1 MHFLGYSHSHDEEY
15 RYAEPGAAGRLWL
28 RVGLLA
34 LVGLAVWL
42 AWRTVFFVDE
52 TEYVYVT
59 QFGEPLRLEVEPGLR
74 VKWPYQS
81 LWRFDRRL
89 QMYEPPG
96 REMLTE
102 DKENLDFEWYVCWRI
117 PSPEFVAARSQAAE
131 GQSNAPES
139 HATTEN
145 YVRRY
150 LQTLGSVQAA
160 ESRLEERIQAAL
172 AAEIG
177 RTRLA
182 ELASLEPDQ
191 LKLESI
197 LDRVTASIRDAA
209 IEQFGIEVVDVRLKR
224 FNYPQAVKPAV
235 FAEIRSER
243 ERVAV
248 QYRAEGESEKTRIE
262 SQATLERDR
271 LLAQAQ
277 RDATRMRG
285 EGEAKAMEIFNE
297 AHGKNPAFYQLLKTL
312 ETYRSILDEQTTVV
326 LSSESPLLKLLTQGL
341 PEPGEMPGQPSS
353 TAEAGEA
360 TSPTNVQATPADPA
374 AKKKEAPRTPP
385 PRASLDSTATEGA
398 AP

>member
-1 MHFLGYSHSHDEEY
+1 MHFLGYSHAHDDYGEV
-15 RYAEPGAAGRLWL
+15 GGFSGRLWL
-28 RVGLLA
+28 KLGVLA
-34 LVGLAVWL
+34 LAALAGWL
-42 AWRTVFFVDE
+42 LSRTVFFVDE

-59 QFGEPLRLEVEPGLR
+59 QFGEPLRLETEPGLR
-74 VKWPYQS
+74 VKRPYQS

-96 REMLTE
+96 CEMLTE

-117 PSPEFVAARSQAAE
+117 PGPEFVAAELVAPTLRGGESAAE
-131 GQSNAPES
+131 GAQITSPSRSAG
-139 HATTEN
+139 ATNSAGATEDVKAQTEN

-150 LQTLGSVQAA
+150 LQTVGGKAAA
-160 ESRLEERIQAAL
+160 ESRLEERIQAAI

-182 ELASLEPDQ
+182 ELASLAPDG
-191 LKLESI
+191 LKLEAI
-197 LDRVTASIRDAA
+197 MQRITESIRQTA

-285 EGEAKAMEIFNE
+285 EGEAKAMEIFNA

-312 ETYRSILDEQTTVV
+312 ETYRSILDEQTTIV
-326 LSSESPLLKLLTQGL
+326 LSADSPLLKLLSQGL
-341 PEPGEMPGQPSS
+341 PEPAEMPGAASPSRS
-353 TAEAGEA
+353 AGA
-360 TSPTNVQATPADPA
+360 TKSAATVQ
-374 AKKKEAPRTPP
+374 
-385 PRASLDSTATEGA
+385 GA
-398 AP
+398 IP